1 MIEVH
6 DLDAVSF
13 KPKGAGGSEALKSI
27 LNSRSLVAMIDT
39 DTRLVCNKLTLSPDG
54 LHLAVVFRH
63 VVRQAPPP
71 PSGFSWVRIYCLPTQ
86 RIVARVCKDQH
97 RQLSCLAFSDDG
109 ELLALAFTTEIR
121 IYGPDAATGERF
133 APLHSVRVKRP
144 SASPSSTTAAGLY
157 YMQFVPHE
165 QPRRLF
171 AIDYLLRALLV
182 IDAADGSIQERY
194 PLPDGSEGCVV
205 STAYATL
212 VGQQDERTSAAAVFA
227 VEVIL
232 ENARRRQVHVFAR
245 TRRVPQ
251 RSEARP
257 FLVANYCSVLSLGSR
272 LILVSRNRKTCPSDR
287 VVVGSAPLAVAPVR
301 VLGSNGAV
309 TITNEQIGATNLARD
324 VQISADGTRVHV
336 IRSYPEDDMAVG
348 STVTVWS
355 LE

>member
-6 DLDAVSF
+6 DLDALSF
-13 KPKGAGGSEALKSI
+13 APEGGVPKSVVD
-27 LNSRSLVAMIDT
+27 SRSLVATIDT
-39 DTRLVCNKLTLSPDG
+39 NTRLVCNKLTLSPDG

-71 PSGFSWVRIYCLPTQ
+71 PSGFSWVRIYCLPSQ
-86 RIVARVCKDQH
+86 HVVARLCKDQH

-121 IYGPDAATGERF
+121 VYGPDAATGERF
-133 APLHSVRVKRP
+133 APLRTLQVARP

-157 YMQFVPHE
+157 YMQFIPHE

-182 IDAADGSIQERY
+182 IDAADGSIRERY
-194 PLPDGSEGCVV
+194 PLPEGSEGCVV
-205 STAYATL
+205 STSYA
-212 VGQQDERTSAAAVFA
+212 SAALFA
-227 VEVIL
+227 VEMIL
-232 ENARRRQVHVFAR
+232 QNTRRQVHVFAR

-251 RSEARP
+251 RSEAQP
-257 FLVANYCSVLSLGSR
+257 FLVADDCSVVSLGSR

-287 VVVGSAPLAVAPVR
+287 VVLGSAPQAVAPVR
-301 VLGSNGAV
+301 VLGSNGAI
-309 TITNEQIGATNLARD
+309 TITNEEFGATNLARD
-324 VQISADGTRVHV
+324 VQISSDGTRAHV
-336 IRSYPEDDMAVG
+336 VRSNIQVGMPEG